1 MLFLLKKS
9 LKNKI
14 NDHLSDDYKKYL
26 YVSDKRSV
34 CFKPTMLTLSPV
46 LLRKYSSTSYMV
58 LEYLLGSTGVLL
70 KKDCGISHE
79 GLPNSSE
86 RIGEQPSWGVT
97 MVPN

>member
-14 NDHLSDDYKKYL
+14 NDHLSDTIREIL
-26 YVSDKRSV
+26 MPSDKWSV

-70 KKDCGISHE
+70 KKDCGIC
-79 GLPNSSE
+79 
-86 RIGEQPSWGVT
+86 
-97 MVPN
+97 